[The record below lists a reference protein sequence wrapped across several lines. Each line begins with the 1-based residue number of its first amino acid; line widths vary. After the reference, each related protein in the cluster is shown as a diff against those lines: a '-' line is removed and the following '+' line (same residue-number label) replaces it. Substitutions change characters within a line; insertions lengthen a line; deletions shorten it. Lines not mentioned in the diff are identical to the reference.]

1 MLNIERNVIN
11 LTNWK
16 YSQHFFT
23 MKGMKK
29 KQKNVSRRGAE
40 LAEKR
45 ENNKSLREKKKKIL
59 LSGHKEEAVFI
70 I

>member
-1 MLNIERNVIN
+1 MKL
-11 LTNWK
+11 
-16 YSQHFFT
+16 